1 LNIFF
6 LHAFHQAQ
14 QVGPQ
19 HVFACGLSAYTFT
32 LAAAALMSYAESRVR
47 RSSCRCVSPGAPQHL
62 LPAMEGGE
70 LGAVAIAGEQQPD
83 WFSTLE

>member
-1 LNIFF
+1 MR
-6 LHAFHQAQ
+6 QAQ

-19 HVFACGLSAYTFT
+19 QAFACGLSAYTFT
-32 LAAAALMSYAESRVR
+32 LAAVALMSYAVSKVR
-47 RSSCRCVSPGAPQHL
+47 RSSCSGVSPGAPQHL

-70 LGAVAIAGEQQPD
+70 LGAVAIVGEQQPD